1 MYEPS
6 SNGLDWVNTKN
17 TAFTTAN
24 IQKVSTWFYN
34 AGGTKIVYIAGAI
47 GSATA
52 ISVRRGT
59 ISGTTITWGTEA
71 QITSFSGSSTT
82 LIPVIT
88 RDANGFVCVGSNV
101 QVNGVTG
108 TLTLCNRR
116 TSTTCQHGI

>member
-34 AGGTKIVYIAGAI
+34 AGGTKIVYIVGAI

-59 ISGTTITWGTEA
+59 VSGTTITGGSEA
-71 QITSFSGSSTT
+71 QKISFS
-82 LIPVIT
+82 
-88 RDANGFVCVGSNV
+88 C
-101 QVNGVTG
+101 
-108 TLTLCNRR
+108 
-116 TSTTCQHGI
+116 TSTTPIPVMTRAANAIVWGGLNVPLNRGLWS